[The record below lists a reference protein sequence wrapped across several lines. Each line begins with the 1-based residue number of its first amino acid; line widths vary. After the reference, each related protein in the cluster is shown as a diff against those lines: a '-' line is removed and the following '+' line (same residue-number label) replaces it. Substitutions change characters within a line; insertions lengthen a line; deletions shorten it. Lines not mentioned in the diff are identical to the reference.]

1 MGVGSGE
8 GAAMDVRPA
17 RIATGLSTTGLRVMG
32 LRAMGLRV
40 MSLFGVRP
48 TPGRGSRTSRHRPV
62 ARAVLALACCA
73 ILSPAAFAGRGHVVV
88 GMSVEPQG
96 LDPTAA
102 APVAIGQVT
111 WQNIYQGLV
120 RIDRD
125 GKVQPQLAEGWTVS
139 PDGLTYTFSL
149 RKGVKFHNG
158 EAFDAATAKFALDRA
173 RGAAST
179 NPQKQFFSV
188 IDTVTA
194 QDPATL
200 VVTLKEPAGNLL
212 YWLGWPASVMVEP
225 KSAQSNRTEPV
236 GTGPFKFVRWAK
248 GDRVVLERDANY
260 WNTAKPV
267 QLQRATFRFI
277 GDPQAQAAALRAGDV
292 DAFPEFAAP
301 ELYGTFQKDSR
312 FAAVVGN
319 TELKVVAGMNNRI
332 KPFDDKRVRQ
342 ALMLAVDRPLLI
354 EGAWSGLGQAI
365 GSHYTPNDPGFID
378 LTGVYPADKARAR
391 ALLSE
396 AGYPNGFTFTIKVP
410 QMSYA
415 RRSAEV
421 LQAMLAEIGVT
432 MTIVPTEF
440 PAKWVSE
447 VMTGHDFDMTIVA
460 HAEPMDIGIYARPD
474 YYFGYRNAAFDATI
488 RRAEQTTD
496 EEARLKL
503 YGEAQTMLAED
514 VPALYLFVM
523 PKLGIWDKKLKGLWA
538 NEPIPSND
546 LTEVFWED

>member
-1 MGVGSGE
+1 MGFARGGGHATARGLVWISGCVGS
-8 GAAMDVRPA
+8 
-17 RIATGLSTTGLRVMG
+17 TGLRVGG
-32 LRAMGLRV
+32 LFR
-40 MSLFGVRP
+40 
-48 TPGRGSRTSRHRPV
+48 
-62 ARAVLALACCA
+62 ARAIGMGRVFVCGRLVSLAALALAWCFV
-73 ILSPAAFAGRGHVVV
+73 LGPAAFAARSDVVV
-88 GMSVEPQG
+88 GMAIEPQG

-125 GKVQPQLAEGWTVS
+125 GKVQPQLAERWTVS
-139 PDGLTYTFSL
+139 DDGRTYTFAL
-149 RKGVKFHNG
+149 REGVKFHNG
-158 EAFDAATAKFALDRA
+158 EAFDASTAKFALDRA
-173 RGAAST
+173 RGANST

-225 KSAQSNRTEPV
+225 KSAQVNRTEPV
-236 GTGPFKFVRWAK
+236 GTGPFKFARWAK
-248 GDRVVLERDANY
+248 GDRIVLERNPNY
-260 WNTAKPV
+260 WNTAQPV
-267 QLQRATFRFI
+267 RIQRATFRFI

-292 DAFPEFAAP
+292 DAFPEFGAP
-301 ELYGTFQKDSR
+301 ELYGNFQKDAR
-312 FAAVVGN
+312 FTTLVGN
-319 TELKVVAGMNNRI
+319 TELKVVAGMNNQR

-342 ALMLAVDRPLLI
+342 ALMLAIDRPLLI

-378 LTGVYPADKARAR
+378 LTGVYPADKAKAR
-391 ALLSE
+391 RLLSE
-396 AGYPNGFTFTIKVP
+396 AGYPNGFSFTIKVP

-415 RRSAEV
+415 TRSAEV

-460 HAEPMDIGIYARPD
+460 HAEPMDISIYARPD
-474 YYFGYRNAAFDATI
+474 YYFGYRNAAFNDTI

-496 EEARLKL
+496 QEGRLKL

-514 VPALYLFVM
+514 VPALFLFVM
-523 PKLGIWDKKLKGLWA
+523 PKLGIWDRKLKGLWA

-546 LTEVFWED
+546 LTEVVWED

>member
-8 GAAMDVRPA
+8 GAAMHWGPA
-17 RIATGLSTTGLRVMG
+17 RIATELSAIGLHVIRLLG
-32 LRAMGLRV
+32 A
-40 MSLFGVRP
+40 RP
-48 TPGRGSRTSRHRPV
+48 AFERGHRPV
-62 ARAVLALACCA
+62 AMAVLALACCA
-73 ILSPAAFAGRGHVVV
+73 ILSPAALAGRGHVVV
-88 GMSVEPQG
+88 GMSIEPQG

-120 RIDRD
+120 RLDRD
-125 GKVQPQLAEGWTVS
+125 GRIQPQLAESWTVT

-149 RKGVKFHNG
+149 RQGVKFHNG

-173 RGAAST
+173 RGTAST

-188 IDTVTA
+188 IETVTA

-225 KSAQSNRTEPV
+225 KSAQANRTEPV

-248 GDRVVLERDANY
+248 GDRILLERDANY

-267 QLQRATFRFI
+267 QLQRVTFRFI

-292 DAFPEFAAP
+292 DAFPEFGAP
-301 ELYGTFQKDSR
+301 ELYGTFRKDSR
-312 FAAVVGN
+312 FTAVVGH
-319 TELKVVAGMNNRI
+319 TELKVVAGMNNRA

-342 ALMLAVDRPLLI
+342 ALMLAVDRALLI

-365 GSHYTPNDPGFID
+365 GSHYTPNDPGFVD

-391 ALLSE
+391 SLLSE
-396 AGYPNGFTFTIKVP
+396 AGYPNGLTFTIKVP

-415 RRSAEV
+415 TRSAEV

-474 YYFGYRNAAFDATI
+474 YYFGYRNTAFNETI

-496 EEARLKL
+496 QEGRLKL
-503 YGEAQTMLAED
+503 YGDAQTMLAED